1 MNRYERHKDS
11 GIPWLGEV
19 PEHWEI
25 IKNKYILAFS
35 KGLTITKENLVDDG
49 IPCVS
54 YGEIHSKYGFE
65 VNPEK
70 HLLKCVSEEYL
81 ENNDNA
87 YLKNGDFVFA
97 DTSEDVKGSGNFTYL
112 NSNLSVFAGYHTIV
126 ARPDLRKVLPRY
138 LAYVFDSDAHRN
150 QIRAMVKGVK
160 VFSITQAF
168 LKNTFV
174 WLPSLEE
181 QTAIAHYLDT
191 KLGEIDALIGKQQTL
206 LEKLAEQRTAVI
218 THAVTKGLDPSAP
231 MKKSGVEWLGDVP
244 AHWDEG
250 KLKNI
255 CTAFGRIGFRGYST
269 ADLVSEG
276 EGPITLSPS
285 NIKNTNMDY
294 EKCTY
299 LSWEKYLES
308 PEIMLHKND
317 IVIVKTGSSYG
328 KVGFIDDLPTEAT
341 INPQLL
347 VIKRINI
354 NSKYL
359 FYILLSEI
367 FQFQINQ
374 NVIGS
379 TIPTISESKILNF
392 NTPYPSDINEQTSIA
407 EYLDQ
412 ETAKIDRL
420 CETVNQTI
428 GRLKEYRTALITQA
442 VTGKIKVTN

>member
-1 MNRYERHKDS
+1 MNRYERYKDS
-11 GIPWLGEV
+11 GIPWLGEI
-19 PEHWEI
+19 PEHWNICRLKDEVTFNDEVLGDKTDADYEI
-25 IKNKYILAFS
+25 LYVDISSVSLIE
-35 KGLTITKENLVDDG
+35 GIVQKE
-49 IPCVS
+49 PMS
-54 YGEIHSKYGFE
+54 FE
-65 VNPEK
+65 DSPSRARRIV
-70 HLLKCVSEEYL
+70 
-81 ENNDNA
+81 
-87 YLKNGDFVFA
+87 KNGDVIVS
-97 DTSEDVKGSGNFTYL
+97 TVRTYL
-112 NSNLSVFAGYHTIV
+112 KA
-126 ARPDLRKVLPRY
+126 
-138 LAYVFDSDAHRN
+138 
-150 QIRAMVKGVK
+150 
-160 VFSITQAF
+160 ITQIQDAEDNLIVSTGFAVLRPRENLFPRF
-168 LKNTFV
+168 LGYWVQSENMIGAIVSNSVGVSYPAINATDLV
-174 WLPSLEE
+174 RLPIVKLPLKE
-181 QTAIAHYLDT
+181 QTTIAHYLDT
-191 KLGEIDALIGKQQTL
+191 KLGEIDTLIDKQQTL

-218 THAVTKGLDPSAP
+218 TQAVTKGLNPAAP
-231 MKKSGVEWLGDVP
+231 MKNSGVEWLGDVP

-367 FQFQINQ
+367 FQFQMNQ

-392 NTPYPSDINEQTSIA
+392 NTPYPSDINEQIA
-407 EYLDQ
+407 IVDYLDQ

-420 CETVNQTI
+420 CDTVNQTI

-442 VTGKIKVTN
+442 VTGKIKVTDE